1 MNKKIALSYIFN
13 FFSSFFFGRTSRAM
27 KGEIPFHTSLV
38 QRLDIVQPSVSI
50 ITKYMQ
56 MNPPKLT
63 PGIK

>member
-1 MNKKIALSYIFN
+1 
-13 FFSSFFFGRTSRAM
+13 M

-63 PGIK
+63 PGVK